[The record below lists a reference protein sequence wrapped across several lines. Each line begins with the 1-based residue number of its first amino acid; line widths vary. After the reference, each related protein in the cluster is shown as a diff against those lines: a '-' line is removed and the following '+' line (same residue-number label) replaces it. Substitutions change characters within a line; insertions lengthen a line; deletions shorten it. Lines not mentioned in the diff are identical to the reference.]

1 MDTQNAEEA
10 FVFYRSFFEAM
21 EGLADGDKLALFDA
35 IARMGLYG
43 EQIALPLEAR
53 RLFVL
58 ILPQLKANRKKREE
72 GRKGGR
78 YAKTTGS
85 PEKETT
91 GSPEKQTTGS
101 ETEEPNEKEKEKEK
115 ETEKEKEK
123 EKESVCTSAAG
134 AASRARTAPTLEEI
148 EAYCQERGNRVN
160 AQRFHAFYTANG
172 WRIGKVPMRDWKAA
186 VRGWEINGLDE
197 GRPAPSRSASYVD
210 EFRAAMEMARM
221 EEAKPV

>member
-78 YAKTTGS
+78 YAKTTAGGGAQGRTLCENHWF
-85 PEKETT
+85 PGKRNHWFPGETNHRFR
-91 GSPEKQTTGS
+91 
-101 ETEEPNEKEKEKEK
+101 NE
-115 ETEKEKEK
+115 
-123 EKESVCTSAAG
+123 
-134 AASRARTAPTLEEI
+134 RT
-148 EAYCQERGNRVN
+148 
-160 AQRFHAFYTANG
+160 
-172 WRIGKVPMRDWKAA
+172 
-186 VRGWEINGLDE
+186 
-197 GRPAPSRSASYVD
+197 
-210 EFRAAMEMARM
+210 
-221 EEAKPV
+221 

>member
-1 MDTQNAEEA
+1 MDTQNAEES

-21 EGLADGDKLALFDA
+21 DGLADGDKLALFDA

-43 EQIALPLEAR
+43 EQVALPLEAR

-115 ETEKEKEK
+115 GTEKEKEK
-123 EKESVCTSAAG
+123 EKDFSFQREKKETH
-134 AASRARTAPTLEEI
+134 PTREEI
-148 EAYCQERGNRVN
+148 DRYIQETHLCTDG
-160 AQRFHAFYTANG
+160 QHFFDYYEANG
-172 WRIGKVPMRDWKAA
+172 WRMGQNPMHDWKAA
-186 VRGWEINGLDE
+186 LRAWARNASTAP
-197 GRPAPSRSASYVD
+197 RPAPSRSASYVD